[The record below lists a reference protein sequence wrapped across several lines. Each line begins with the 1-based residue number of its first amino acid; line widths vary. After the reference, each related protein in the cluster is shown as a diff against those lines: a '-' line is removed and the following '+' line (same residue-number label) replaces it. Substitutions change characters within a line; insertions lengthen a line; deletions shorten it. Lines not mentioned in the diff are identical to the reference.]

1 MIAINQD
8 FVVQKF
14 YELGSYV
21 KHNTYNNTY
30 QCCCPICREGNSY
43 GKKQRCYYIPAKDNI
58 FCHNCGWSS
67 RPFKWIKEVSGL
79 SDYEILDEA
88 KKGNEKI
95 YDVEDVFKEVKPVKQ
110 TPSLPANCINL
121 FDSSQ
126 TEFYKNNSVV
136 KECLNIIKSRKL
148 DTAVNRPKSLYVSL
162 TDRTHKDRLVIPFFD
177 EHGNIPFYQT
187 RSVTEKDKRLTPK
200 YTSKVN
206 GEKTLFN
213 IDNVTGNLENVF
225 IFEGPINAF
234 FTRNSV
240 AVAGITE
247 KGDAL
252 FTPKQ
257 QSQIDTTLKWH
268 TRIWVLDS
276 QWLDNASLSKTEIL
290 LNLGEKVY
298 IWPEN
303 FGRKFKD
310 FNDICIKLNV
320 NELTPEFIQKN
331 TFESIEG
338 ILRLSEIKRFRRS

>member
-1 MIAINQD
+1 MIVINQD
-8 FVVQKF
+8 FIVQKF

-21 KHNTYNNTY
+21 KHNAYNNTY
-30 QCCCPICREGNSY
+30 QCCCPICREGSSY

-67 RPFKWIKEVSGL
+67 RPYKWIKEVSGL
-79 SDYEILDEA
+79 SDSEILTEA
-88 KKGNEKI
+88 QKSDEKI
-95 YDVEDVFKEVKPVKQ
+95 YDVEDVFKEVKVVKQ
-110 TPSLPANCINL
+110 SPSLPINCINL
-121 FDSSQ
+121 FDKSQ
-126 TEFYKNNSVV
+126 TEFYKDNSVV
-136 KECLNIIKSRKL
+136 KECLNLIQSRKL
-148 DTAVNRPKSLYVSL
+148 DTAINKPKSLYVSL
-162 TDRTHKDRLVIPFFD
+162 TDRTHMNRLVIPFFD
-177 EHGNIPFYQT
+177 EQGNIPFYQT
-187 RSVTEKDKRLTPK
+187 RSVTERAKKTTPK
-200 YTSKVN
+200 YISKIN
-206 GEKTLFN
+206 GEKSLFN
-213 IDNVTGNLENVF
+213 IDNVTGNLDNVF

-247 KGDAL
+247 KGNML

-257 QSQIDTTLKWH
+257 QHQIETTLKWH

-276 QWLDNASLSKTEIL
+276 QWLDNTSLIKTEIL

-338 ILRLSEIKRFRRS
+338 ILKLAEIKRFRQS